1 MDWSAGGAGAPTQG
15 MREVF
20 AAQVKELDGYEAEL
34 SALLGK
40 DLAAL
45 NQTAAQLGVPGI
57 YVPAS

>member
-1 MDWSAGGAGAPTQG
+1 

-20 AAQVKELDGYEAEL
+20 AEQVKELDGYEAEL
-34 SALLGK
+34 AGLLDK

-57 YVPAS
+57 YVPAK